1 MIEKDI
7 LVMCCECRKIKVDDD
22 KYSWLDRKDDSI
34 LYDMLIEK
42 FGERISHTYCP
53 KDLEIEMEKIKNW
66 KATLSSQ

>member
-7 LVMCCECRKIKVDDD
+7 LVMCCVCSKIEVDDD

-34 LYDMLIEK
+34 VYDMLIEK

-53 KDLEIEMEKIKNW
+53 EDFEIEMEKIKDL
-66 KATLSSQ
+66 KVSQSLQ